1 MQEESGFAILD
12 SIQRGQFVDSGQAE
26 AMIQY
31 LKEKV
36 LHKPGLAVDVDTAL
50 VSSGIVD
57 SFALVEALFELERI
71 TKLRIP
77 AAKVAPSDMDT
88 VRKMFETAERLG
100 KPRK

>member
-1 MQEESGFAILD
+1 
-12 SIQRGQFVDSGQAE
+12 VDSAQSE
-26 AMIQY
+26 AMIKY
-31 LKEKV
+31 VKEKILRKPDMV
-36 LHKPGLAVDVDTAL
+36 LDADTVL

-77 AAKVAPSDMDT
+77 AAKVAPADMDT
-88 VRKMFETAERLG
+88 VRKMFETAEKMG

>member
-1 MQEESGFAILD
+1 
-12 SIQRGQFVDSGQAE
+12 
-26 AMIQY
+26 MIKY
-31 LKEKV
+31 VKEKILRKPDMV
-36 LHKPGLAVDVDTAL
+36 LDADTVL
-50 VSSGIVD
+50 VTSGIVD

-88 VRKMFETAERLG
+88 VRKMFETAEKMG

>member
-1 MQEESGFAILD
+1 
-12 SIQRGQFVDSGQAE
+12 
-26 AMIQY
+26 MIKY
-31 LKEKV
+31 VKEKI
-36 LHKPGLAVDVDTAL
+36 LRKPDMVIHADTVL

-77 AAKVAPSDMDT
+77 AAKVAPADMDT
-88 VRKMFETAERLG
+88 VRKMFETAEKMG

>member
-1 MQEESGFAILD
+1 MD
-12 SIQRGQFVDSGQAE
+12 SVQAE
-26 AMIQY
+26 EMIRY
-31 LKEKV
+31 IKDKI
-36 LHKPGLAVDVDTAL
+36 LHKPGLDLNVDTVL

-77 AAKVAPSDMDT
+77 AAKVAPADMDT

-100 KPRK
+100 KPRLK

>member
-1 MQEESGFAILD
+1 
-12 SIQRGQFVDSGQAE
+12 
-26 AMIQY
+26 MIRY
-31 LKEKV
+31 MKEKI
-36 LHKPGLAVDVDTAL
+36 LRKPDLAIDADTPL

-57 SFALVEALFELERI
+57 SFALVEALFELEKI

-77 AAKVAPSDMDT
+77 AAKVAPTDMDT

>member
-1 MQEESGFAILD
+1 MDNA
-12 SIQRGQFVDSGQAE
+12 QAE
-26 AMIQY
+26 AMIKY
-31 LKEKV
+31 VKEKILRKPEMV
-36 LHKPGLAVDVDTAL
+36 LDADTVL
-50 VSSGIVD
+50 VSTGIVD

-77 AAKVAPSDMDT
+77 AAKVAPADMDT

>member
-1 MQEESGFAILD
+1 
-12 SIQRGQFVDSGQAE
+12 
-26 AMIQY
+26 MIKY
-31 LKEKV
+31 VKEKILRKPDMV
-36 LHKPGLAVDVDTAL
+36 LDADTIL

-77 AAKVAPSDMDT
+77 AAKVVPADMDT
-88 VRKMFETAERLG
+88 VRKMFETAKKMG

>member
-1 MQEESGFAILD
+1 
-12 SIQRGQFVDSGQAE
+12 
-26 AMIQY
+26 MIKY
-31 LKEKV
+31 VKEKILRKPEMV
-36 LHKPGLAVDVDTAL
+36 LDTDTVL
-50 VSSGIVD
+50 VSTGIVD

-77 AAKVAPSDMDT
+77 AAKVAPADMDT

>member
-1 MQEESGFAILD
+1 MD
-12 SIQRGQFVDSGQAE
+12 SAQAE
-26 AMIQY
+26 TMIKY
-31 LKEKV
+31 VKEKILRKPDMV
-36 LHKPGLAVDVDTAL
+36 LDADTVL
-50 VSSGIVD
+50 VSTGIVD

-77 AAKVAPSDMDT
+77 AAKVAPADMDT